1 MATLGSDSQP
11 HSQVASGPA
20 QSNVSSLG
28 YNNMPLNRGL
38 ERALE
43 EAANSG
49 ALHLIARKLKEFP
62 RTALNHDLSDTVRA
76 DLSKN
81 RLTEI
86 PTEVCQF
93 ISLET
98 LNLYH
103 NCIKVIPETITSLQS
118 LTYLNL
124 SRNQLSGLPTCLCG
138 LPLRV
143 LIASNN
149 KLGSLP
155 EEIGKLKN
163 LMELD
168 VSCNEITTLPQNIG
182 KLKALRELNI
192 RRNYLSALPED
203 LADLPLVKL
212 DFSCNK
218 VSVIPICYRKMTQLQ
233 TLQLENNPLQSP
245 PAQICLK
252 GKVHIFKY
260 LNIES
265 CRMEKTGDQLFLPA
279 MERLSLS
286 QPAAGS
292 IEDIDQNK
300 KQDTD
305 SGVGSDNGDKRLSA
319 TEPSDEDSL
328 SLNAPM
334 SHITEEEGLGKD
346 DSSEHINTLKVDC
359 DQHLAKVAE
368 NNNTEELQDKLVY
381 REPGLSTQF
390 VSYIKCRATDF
401 DEPLRIEE
409 DTSWSAEQTTKP
421 TASQQIHIEMIN
433 QLREAVELLQDPNS
447 GQVCEDD
454 LDTPKSES
462 TDGELEFQ
470 KKRGLILEKARHE
483 AQLACQ
489 QFERQMSN
497 QRDSSLQGAQ
507 SELWGDSVDRGE
519 DKSPALSPSLNSPP
533 FGLKPRSVQSLLPS
547 FPLPSFST
555 VTQGLT
561 GDRDTFTPP
570 AEGGMQSSVFLRT
583 PKSME
588 SVDPQFTIRRKMEQ
602 MREELELMDQLREII
617 ESRLKVVLSD
627 DLGASLMDGV
637 VLCHLVNHLRP
648 RSVGSIHI
656 PSPAVPK
663 LSMAKCRRNVEN
675 FLDACRKLGVPE
687 TDLCSPYDIL
697 QSDLRPVRKTVR
709 ALLVHQSPSPSPS
722 PGPQAAPPAWHVWD
736 LIGSSLIHVFCLV
749 LLFIA
754 YTWSELT

>member
-454 LDTPKSES
+454 LDTPK
-462 TDGELEFQ
+462 
-470 KKRGLILEKARHE
+470 
-483 AQLACQ
+483 
-489 QFERQMSN
+489 
-497 QRDSSLQGAQ
+497 RDSSLQGAQ